1 MNFIKFYAGQEWEAY
16 RFLGAHFQ
24 GERAVFRVFAPSA
37 QGLSVIGSF
46 NGWQDTPMKRIYD
59 GNFWECVIPEA
70 KRGDLYKFR
79 IYQQDGRA
87 VDHCDPFAQYSELR
101 PGTASVLWDLEPWEE
116 ETPFRCHGG
125 AGDPVNIYE
134 LHAGSWKKPEE
145 GFFTYRELADQLVP
159 YLAER
164 GYNFLELL
172 PLCEHP
178 CDQSWGYQAT
188 GYFSPTSRYGT
199 PQDLRALIQA
209 CHRAG
214 IGVLLDFVPVH
225 FAVNDYALWRFDG
238 TSLFEY
244 PHSAVGYSEWGSCN
258 FMHSRG
264 EVRSFLL
271 SAAHYWMKEFHFD
284 GLRID
289 AVRNLLY
296 WQGDEGRGVNQSGV
310 QFLKDLN
317 RGLKERFPQAVL
329 VAEDSSQYPGVT
341 APVDQGGLGFTY
353 KWDLGWMHDTLS
365 FFQAPPQ
372 ERLAHPEKLT
382 FSLHYFYKER
392 YLLPLSH
399 DEVVHGK
406 ATILQK
412 MNGDSQEDKFA
423 QVRLLYLAM
432 FAHPGK
438 KLNFMG
444 NELGMFREWD
454 ESRPLDWELLSYP
467 RHDALFHYLTE
478 LHQLYLAHDALF
490 AWDYRPEGFQ
500 WLALG
505 DRVPG
510 AFAFLRRSSQ
520 ETLLA
525 ALNASPEKVSLSLE
539 LPEGSQV
546 TPLLSSAWQRFGGPC
561 PPEQTPQTAGKTGI
575 TLSLPR
581 YAGCLYRVRAEGL

>member
-24 GERAVFRVFAPSA
+24 GEQAVFRVFAPSA

-432 FAHPGK
+432 FAHPG
-438 KLNFMG
+438 
-444 NELGMFREWD
+444 
-454 ESRPLDWELLSYP
+454 
-467 RHDALFHYLTE
+467 
-478 LHQLYLAHDALF
+478 
-490 AWDYRPEGFQ
+490 
-500 WLALG
+500 
-505 DRVPG
+505 
-510 AFAFLRRSSQ
+510 
-520 ETLLA
+520 
-525 ALNASPEKVSLSLE
+525 
-539 LPEGSQV
+539 
-546 TPLLSSAWQRFGGPC
+546 
-561 PPEQTPQTAGKTGI
+561 PQA
-575 TLSLPR
+575 R
-581 YAGCLYRVRAEGL
+581 

>member
-1 MNFIKFYAGQEWEAY
+1 MSCTQ
-16 RFLGAHFQ
+16 
-24 GERAVFRVFAPSA
+24 AP
-37 QGLSVIGSF
+37 G
-46 NGWQDTPMKRIYD
+46 
-59 GNFWECVIPEA
+59 
-70 KRGDLYKFR
+70 
-79 IYQQDGRA
+79 
-87 VDHCDPFAQYSELR
+87 
-101 PGTASVLWDLEPWEE
+101 
-116 ETPFRCHGG
+116 
-125 AGDPVNIYE
+125 
-134 LHAGSWKKPEE
+134 KKPEE

-317 RGLKERFPQAVL
+317 RGLGERFPQAVL
-329 VAEDSSQYPGVT
+329 AEDSSQYPGVT

-365 FFQAPPQ
+365 YSEIARPQ

-444 NELGMFREWD
+444 NELACSENGTKAAPWTG
-454 ESRPLDWELLSYP
+454 SCCPIP
-467 RHDALFHYLTE
+467 ATTLFST
-478 LHQLYLAHDALF
+478 
-490 AWDYRPEGFQ
+490 
-500 WLALG
+500 
-505 DRVPG
+505 
-510 AFAFLRRSSQ
+510 
-520 ETLLA
+520 
-525 ALNASPEKVSLSLE
+525 
-539 LPEGSQV
+539 
-546 TPLLSSAWQRFGGPC
+546 
-561 PPEQTPQTAGKTGI
+561 I
-575 TLSLPR
+575 
-581 YAGCLYRVRAEGL
+581 